1 VRVAN
6 PLHRVRAERGSRM
19 PTAVLHSIPGRLLRI
34 AAGLAIVIYGAW
46 LALPL
51 NLVAVGI
58 GAAVAARAL
67 ADRSLLDA
75 GGRPAR
81 RHTGDGVARR
91 RAA

>member
-1 VRVAN
+1 
-6 PLHRVRAERGSRM
+6 M
-19 PTAVLHSIPGRLLRI
+19 PTTVLHSIPGRLLRI
-34 AAGLAIVIYGAW
+34 AIGLAIVIYGAW

-67 ADRSLLDA
+67 ADRSRLEVD
-75 GGRPAR
+75 GRPAQ
-81 RHTGDGVARR
+81 RHTGDGVAGR